1 MLMELY
7 GGGSNAETGLEGTSP
22 PYLFGSLVFSSGAG
36 DWDDVKFPLS
46 LSLFL
51 FCVMKSPCGDWD
63 SAVEGK
69 HSTLRGLESRTAPTT

>member
-46 LSLFL
+46 LS
-51 FCVMKSPCGDWD
+51 FCFV
-63 SAVEGK
+63 
-69 HSTLRGLESRTAPTT
+69 